1 MEEKRLEQVDGH
13 IWRWCPLIGGSPALL
28 WRHWLFAGPNWLH
41 NKPIKRCEG
50 EIRAREFHERF
61 YEFIVKKKG
70 RRVQG
75 LLSWLTLTRLQ
86 INFHFPLKDFVF
98 FPKRNWK
105 FCQLFSKHNR
115 ILYLIFFFCVKFIP
129 SDVGVTKVCRIRN
142 QRALVGSNLQS
153 TSHCVA

>member
-50 EIRAREFHERF
+50 GNSGERIPWTFLRVYREKRGV
-61 YEFIVKKKG
+61 EFKDC
-70 RRVQG
+70 RRY
-75 LLSWLTLTRLQ
+75 LTLTRLQ

-105 FCQLFSKHNR
+105 FCQLFSEHNR
-115 ILYLIFFFCVKFIP
+115 ISYLIFFFCVKFIP